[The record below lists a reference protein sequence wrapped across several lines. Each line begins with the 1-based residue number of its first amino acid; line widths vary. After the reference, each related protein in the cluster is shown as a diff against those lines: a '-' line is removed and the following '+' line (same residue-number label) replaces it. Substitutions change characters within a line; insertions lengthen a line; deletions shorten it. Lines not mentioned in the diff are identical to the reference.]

1 MESKTISLRMPA
13 GVAQAIARVA
23 RTRRVTKS
31 RVILESVEALLA
43 RAPDQSAWDVG
54 SDLFG
59 QHGSGR
65 RDTSTRRRQAYR
77 DSARAKHAHR

>member
-1 MESKTISLRMPA
+1 
-13 GVAQAIARVA
+13 
-23 RTRRVTKS
+23 
-31 RVILESVEALLA
+31 VILESVEALLA

-54 SDLFG
+54 ADLFG